1 MMRISVKLLDIS
13 KYYKDKCVLDGINLD
28 LSNGVYGLLGPNG
41 AGKTT
46 LLNILATVL
55 QKNSGTILCD
65 DKDISDS
72 IEEYHSKLG
81 FLPQHLSIYDNFT
94 GRYFLQYMAMLKDA
108 SSESIEEVL
117 KVTNLTDVAD
127 KKVSTYSGGMKQ
139 RLGIAQALLGNPKIL
154 LLDEPTVGLDVE
166 ERAAFKKKV
175 KEMGKEAIVILSTHI
190 VSDVEEVADNIIFIN
205 NGKILDILSGENQK
219 NIEEY
224 YLSLN

>member
-94 GRYFLQYMAMLKDA
+94 G
-108 SSESIEEVL
+108 
-117 KVTNLTDVAD
+117 
-127 KKVSTYSGGMKQ
+127 
-139 RLGIAQALLGNPKIL
+139 
-154 LLDEPTVGLDVE
+154 
-166 ERAAFKKKV
+166 
-175 KEMGKEAIVILSTHI
+175 
-190 VSDVEEVADNIIFIN
+190 
-205 NGKILDILSGENQK
+205 
-219 NIEEY
+219 
-224 YLSLN
+224 

>member
-1 MMRISVKLLDIS
+1 
-13 KYYKDKCVLDGINLD
+13 
-28 LSNGVYGLLGPNG
+28 
-41 AGKTT
+41 
-46 LLNILATVL
+46 
-55 QKNSGTILCD
+55 
-65 DKDISDS
+65 
-72 IEEYHSKLG
+72 
-81 FLPQHLSIYDNFT
+81 
-94 GRYFLQYMAMLKDA
+94 MAMLKDA

-117 KVTNLTDVAD
+117 KVTNLTDLAD

>member
-1 MMRISVKLLDIS
+1 MRISVKLLDIS